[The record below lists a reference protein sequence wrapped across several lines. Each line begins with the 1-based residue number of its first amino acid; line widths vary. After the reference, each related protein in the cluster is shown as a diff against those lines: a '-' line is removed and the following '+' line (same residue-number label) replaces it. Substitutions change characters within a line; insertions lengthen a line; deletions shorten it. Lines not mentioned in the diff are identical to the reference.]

1 MATQSERR
9 EGTRA
14 KILAAA
20 RACFAADGYE
30 GTSLESIMAKAGV
43 SKGAL
48 YHHFPNKL
56 AIMAALY
63 EAAAANAVREGQ
75 AAALAPDIREG
86 PALVRV
92 VAAGLGWLKA
102 VEDPETGSLVLDIGP
117 RVLGWA
123 WSREIEERY
132 SAAPTRAALAAAV
145 AAGEARCVNVGLATR
160 IINAALAEI
169 ALSNRETP
177 LSDSDAA
184 AMVRAV
190 VKGVAGAG

>member
-1 MATQSERR
+1 MATQAERR

-30 GTSLESIMAKAGV
+30 GTSLDSIMAKAGV

-48 YHHFPNKL
+48 YHHFANKL

-63 EAAAANAVREGQ
+63 EAAAADAVRMGQ

-86 PALVRV
+86 PALVRI

-102 VEDPETGSLVLDIGP
+102 VQDPDTGNLVLDSGP
-117 RVLGWA
+117 RVLGWS

-132 SAAPTRAALAAAV
+132 SAAPMRAALAQAV
-145 AAGEARCVNVGLATR
+145 AAGEARCANVPLATR
-160 IINAALAEI
+160 IVNAALAEI
-169 ALSNRETP
+169 ALSNRDAP
-177 LSDSDAA
+177 VSDADAA

>member
-1 MATQSERR
+1 MATQMERR
-9 EGTRA
+9 EGTRG
-14 KILAAA
+14 KILAVA

-30 GTSLESIMAKAGV
+30 GTSLETIMSKAGV

-48 YHHFPNKL
+48 YHHFANKL

-63 EAAAANAVREGQ
+63 EHAVAHAVREGQ
-75 AAALAPDIREG
+75 HAALAPDIREG

-102 VEDPETGSLVLDIGP
+102 VQEPETGSLVLDIGP
-117 RVLGWA
+117 RVLGWTWA
-123 WSREIEERY
+123 REIEERY
-132 SAAPTRAALAAAV
+132 SAAPTRAALAHAV
-145 AAGEARCVNVGLATR
+145 AAGEARCANVGLATR
-160 IINAALAEI
+160 IINAALSEI

-177 LSDSDAA
+177 VSEADAA

>member
-1 MATQSERR
+1 MATQTERR

-14 KILAAA
+14 KILAVA

-30 GTSLESIMAKAGV
+30 GTSLEAIMSKAGV

-48 YHHFPNKL
+48 YHHFANKL

-63 EAAAANAVREGQ
+63 EHAAVHAVREGQ

-102 VEDPETGSLVLDIGP
+102 VQEPETGSLVLDVGP

-123 WSREIEERY
+123 WAREIEERY
-132 SAAPTRAALAAAV
+132 SAAPTQAALAHAV
-145 AAGEARCVNVGLATR
+145 AAGEARCANIPLAAR
-160 IINAALAEI
+160 IINAALSEI
-169 ALSNRETP
+169 ALSHRETP
-177 LSDSDAA
+177 VSDADAA

>member
-1 MATQSERR
+1 MATQTERR

-30 GTSLESIMAKAGV
+30 ATSLEAIMTRAGV

-48 YHHFPNKL
+48 YHHFANKL
-56 AIMAALY
+56 GIMAALY
-63 EAAAANAVREGQ
+63 EHAAVHAVREGQ
-75 AAALAPDIREG
+75 HAALAPDIREG
-86 PALVRV
+86 PALVRI

-102 VEDPETGSLVLDIGP
+102 VQDPETGSLVLDVGP

-123 WSREIEERY
+123 WAREIEERY
-132 SAAPTRAALAAAV
+132 SAEPTRSALAQAV
-145 AAGEARCVNVGLATR
+145 AAGEARCTNIGLATR
-160 IINAALAEI
+160 IINAALSEI
-169 ALSNRETP
+169 ALSHRETP
-177 LSDSDAA
+177 LSEADAA

-190 VKGVAGAG
+190 VKGVAGVG

>member
-1 MATQSERR
+1 MATQTERR

-20 RACFAADGYE
+20 RAGFAANGYE
-30 GTSLESIMAKAGV
+30 GTSLDAIMAAAGV

-48 YHHFPNKL
+48 YHHFANKL
-56 AIMAALY
+56 AIMAALF
-63 EAAAANAVREGQ
+63 EAAAAGAVQEGQ
-75 AAALAPDIREG
+75 AAAMAPDIREG
-86 PALVRV
+86 PALVRI

-102 VEDPETGSLVLDIGP
+102 VQEPETASLVLDLGP
-117 RVLGWA
+117 RVLGWTWA
-123 WSREIEERY
+123 RTIEERY
-132 SAAPTRAALAAAV
+132 SAGPTQAALAHAV
-145 AAGEARCVNVGLATR
+145 SVGEARCSNVGLATR
-160 IINAALAEI
+160 IINAALSEI

-177 LSDSDAA
+177 VSDADAA

>member
-9 EGTRA
+9 EGTRT

-20 RACFAADGYE
+20 RAGFSADGYE
-30 GTSLESIMAKAGV
+30 GTSLDAIMTKAGV

-48 YHHFPNKL
+48 YHHFANKL
-56 AIMAALY
+56 AILAALY
-63 EAAAANAVREGQ
+63 EAAAADAVREGQ

-86 PALVRV
+86 PALVRI

-102 VEDPETGSLVLDIGP
+102 VQDPQTGSLVLDLGP

-123 WSREIEERY
+123 WARTIEERY
-132 SAAPTRAALAAAV
+132 SAGPTQAALTLAV
-145 AAGEARCVNVGLATR
+145 SAGEARCSNVALATR
-160 IINAALAEI
+160 IINATLSEI
-169 ALSNRETP
+169 ALSHRETP
-177 LSDSDAA
+177 VSDSDAA